1 MLKEKIMSVKLF
13 SKIMWDRLNK
23 KLWPEKKIVI
33 TPKHVENYLKE
44 NVSISVNGKEVSF
57 KYLGKEAQL
66 DATWCYLEI
75 EKVGNVKKIEIENT
89 LMLSEFDDQTNL
101 VNLNIAGRKKSG
113 IGRKSVSKLKFEF

>member
-44 NVSISVNGKEVSF
+44 K
-57 KYLGKEAQL
+57 Q
-66 DATWCYLEI
+66 
-75 EKVGNVKKIEIENT
+75 KKLT
-89 LMLSEFDDQTNL
+89 LANYGYKFFLIL
-101 VNLNIAGRKKSG
+101 LNISFILSYSFILKSL
-113 IGRKSVSKLKFEF
+113 KSFNFSKLY